1 MSLRSGQQ
9 RECVPRLTAVEA
21 MAPQA
26 LHEVAAVLERPLT
39 HLGIIKQTS
48 PYSSFYSLS
57 GTDIDGANVDF
68 AAYRNK
74 VRAVCVGLGFAPR
87 SCAAAAAR

>member
-1 MSLRSGQQ
+1 M
-9 RECVPRLTAVEA
+9 PRLTAVEA

-57 GTDIDGANVDF
+57 GTDIDGANVDV

-74 VRAVCVGLGFAPR
+74 VRVVCVGLGFAPR
-87 SCAAAAAR
+87 SCAVAAAR